1 MKDELNKDQ
10 LPSTEDAKQASH
22 EANCNELSEDIE
34 VVGPGQMLSEARI
47 SRSLTQEQ
55 VANKLN
61 FCTSLVKAI
70 EQDVYDQ
77 KLPATFNRGYLRNY
91 AKLVGISP
99 EDIIASYE
107 SLGAAQIQ
115 RTEMQSFSNN
125 TAKQAE
131 HSLLMWISYLIIAI
145 LFASTILWW
154 VQGERKQNKEIAVT
168 TPTQV
173 TENISEKT
181 TPAEV
186 ALSENIAD
194 NSEATNAVNDKST
207 VVQPVLSSPLML
219 NQDNATTDNI
229 AVEETVMVE
238 AMLDR
243 AVFTFSGDCWVNIF
257 DANNE
262 RIAWGIKKLGYV
274 MVIEGK
280 GPFRVTIGKPELVS
294 ITFNDMPV
302 DMAKYNSGNIAK
314 FTLPV
319 IEDN

>member
-1 MKDELNKDQ
+1 
-10 LPSTEDAKQASH
+10 
-22 EANCNELSEDIE
+22 
-34 VVGPGQMLSEARI
+34 
-47 SRSLTQEQ
+47 
-55 VANKLN
+55 
-61 FCTSLVKAI
+61 
-70 EQDVYDQ
+70 
-77 KLPATFNRGYLRNY
+77 
-91 AKLVGISP
+91 
-99 EDIIASYE
+99 
-107 SLGAAQIQ
+107 
-115 RTEMQSFSNN
+115 
-125 TAKQAE
+125 
-131 HSLLMWISYLIIAI
+131 
-145 LFASTILWW
+145 
-154 VQGERKQNKEIAVT
+154 
-168 TPTQV
+168 
-173 TENISEKT
+173 
-181 TPAEV
+181 
-186 ALSENIAD
+186 
-194 NSEATNAVNDKST
+194 
-207 VVQPVLSSPLML
+207 ML

-302 DMAKYNSGNIAK
+302 DMEQYNSGNIAK